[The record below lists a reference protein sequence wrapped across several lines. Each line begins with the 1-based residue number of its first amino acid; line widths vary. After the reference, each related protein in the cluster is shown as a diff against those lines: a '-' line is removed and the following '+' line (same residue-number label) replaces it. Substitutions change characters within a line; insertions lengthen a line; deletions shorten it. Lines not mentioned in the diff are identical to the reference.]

1 MRAVVLNGFG
11 GPEVLEVADI
21 PIPALGAEDVLVD
34 VVAAGV
40 NRADL
45 SQREGHYPP
54 PAGAPEWPGM
64 EISGTVLEVGDSVT
78 EWARGDRVCAL
89 VSGGGYAERAVVNR
103 GLLLRVPDSVNLV
116 DAAGI
121 PEAVATVWANVV
133 LSAGLRSGQ
142 TLLVH
147 GGTSGIG
154 TTAIQLGTALGC
166 TVFAT
171 AGTAAKVEFCESLGA
186 IGINYREND
195 FAEVVASQTGGAG
208 ANVILDIVGAD
219 YLPRNVA
226 SLAVEGSI
234 MIIANQSLGEARFDI
249 GALMRKR
256 GRIWSAGLRA
266 RPLDE
271 RAAII
276 AAVQRD
282 VMPWFAD
289 GTVRPIIDTVF
300 ALEEAADAHR
310 RMATSEH
317 TGKILLSTK

>member
-21 PIPALGAEDVLVD
+21 PIPALGADDVLVD

-78 EWARGDRVCAL
+78 EWAPGDRVCAL

-103 GLLLRVPDSVNLV
+103 GLLLRVPDSVDLV

-154 TTAIQLGTALGC
+154 TTAIQLGVALGC

-219 YLPRNVA
+219 YLPRNLA

-271 RAAII
+271 RVAII

-317 TGKILLSTK
+317 TGKILLSAK